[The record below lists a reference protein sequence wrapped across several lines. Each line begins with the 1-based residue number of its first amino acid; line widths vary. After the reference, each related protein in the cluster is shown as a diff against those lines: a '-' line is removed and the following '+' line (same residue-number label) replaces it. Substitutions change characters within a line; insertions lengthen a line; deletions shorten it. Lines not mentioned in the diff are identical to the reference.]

1 MPTSGRFE
9 PELREAF
16 QVYSARVRA
25 TIRGSDRYD
34 QQGGWVETLL
44 PLGLLRC
51 TICSHVSVGVGGLVG
66 WIYHF
71 SYESPVLT
79 ALRPGTPSADRCLKD
94 TGDDD

>member
-1 MPTSGRFE
+1 MGCAHSGRHGLCTELAKTMTTTGRFE
-9 PELREAF
+9 PELREAL

-25 TIRGSDRYD
+25 TVRGSDRYD

-66 WIYHF
+66 WI
-71 SYESPVLT
+71 
-79 ALRPGTPSADRCLKD
+79 
-94 TGDDD
+94 